1 MRNARDRQPPH
12 VSVLQNPVFATSA
25 HSFLLGFAS
34 RDLDRRG
41 AELEK
46 AHLYPRFALSTRLEG
61 SGRNGARGVK
71 TAGQLARVARGARPP
86 IMSIMSAQVVID
98 FIEIGA
104 QNAPIMGVF
113 YTKMK
118 LSTWA
123 IRHGMARNG

>member
-34 RDLDRRG
+34 WDLDRRG

-71 TAGQLARVARGARPP
+71 TAGRPARAAAGARGARPP

-98 FIEIGA
+98 FIE
-104 QNAPIMGVF
+104 
-113 YTKMK
+113 
-118 LSTWA
+118 
-123 IRHGMARNG
+123 NGT

>member
-1 MRNARDRQPPH
+1 MRNARDKQPPH

-34 RDLDRRG
+34 WDLDRRG

-71 TAGQLARVARGARPP
+71 TAGRPAARAARARAARGP
-86 IMSIMSAQVVID
+86 IMSAQVVID
-98 FIEIGA
+98 FIE
-104 QNAPIMGVF
+104 NER
-113 YTKMK
+113 KKK
-118 LSTWA
+118 LYYWRPS
-123 IRHGMARNG
+123 RR

>member
-1 MRNARDRQPPH
+1 MRNARDTQPPH

-25 HSFLLGFAS
+25 HNFLPGFAS
-34 RDLDRRG
+34 WDLNRRG

-71 TAGQLARVARGARPP
+71 TAGRPARAARAVRGARPR

-98 FIEIGA
+98 LIEIEPKKISILA
-104 QNAPIMGVF
+104 QFTPG
-113 YTKMK
+113 
-118 LSTWA
+118 
-123 IRHGMARNG
+123 